1 MGGGGFPPGPH
12 QRADA
17 GAEAAGDPEPA
28 PAAAADAA
36 AAAAGAAADADD
48 ARARLEHDPQH
59 GGHRWHP
66 SNHEQPT
73 HPAGKCTA
81 VSISSKLRYC
91 FHSPSVHFVSPYS
104 PVLPPGLGLSP
115 WSTGSCLAPWKQWK
129 TWHFGH
135 LGGSIFLALGPAV
148 LQHCSFF
155 EQQQKCSV
163 YVCLYIGICR

>member
-17 GAEAAGDPEPA
+17 GTEAAGDPEPA

-48 ARARLEHDPQH
+48 ARPRSEHDPQH

-81 VSISSKLRYC
+81 VSISSKLRYW
-91 FHSPSVHFVSPYS
+91 FHPPQCILSVLTPPCSPQCWVQAPSPQALAWLLGNS
-104 PVLPPGLGLSP
+104 GKHGGLDSLEVPLP
-115 WSTGSCLAPWKQWK
+115 
-129 TWHFGH
+129 
-135 LGGSIFLALGPAV
+135 
-148 LQHCSFF
+148 
-155 EQQQKCSV
+155 
-163 YVCLYIGICR
+163 